1 MTKAEKR
8 AYEIMQDKLPVG
20 GRTKEQADESEFKR
34 ELTKRLQAG
43 ENPVK
48 VLGDAYSAGKISE
61 SEANYI
67 YENYNKSGLEK
78 AAKKLS
84 YEELKSVYE
93 LANDKEKSEL
103 YQMLKD
109 KLENKLKRR
118 KELSTDEF
126 NKLTNEYNKMN

>member
-1 MTKAEKR
+1 
-8 AYEIMQDKLPVG
+8 
-20 GRTKEQADESEFKR
+20 
-34 ELTKRLQAG
+34 
-43 ENPVK
+43 
-48 VLGDAYSAGKISE
+48 
-61 SEANYI
+61 
-67 YENYNKSGLEK
+67 
-78 AAKKLS
+78 
-84 YEELKSVYE
+84 LKSVYE